1 MTVITLIN
9 KSSSVCVVY
18 FTMSVTQSTKCRG

>member
-9 KSSSVCVVY
+9 KSYSVCVVY
-18 FTMSVTQSTKCRG
+18 FRMSVTQSTKRRR